1 MNEAN
6 TRAELI
12 DPLLTAAGWGV
23 VDDSRIRREF
33 SITLVPP
40 GGIKGRRGVK
50 HRPLGQVN
58 AIGGRA
64 IAGLAHMHLGPQL
77 THRLASFARRESA
90 RLGLPEP
97 APTPDWS
104 RGSDGR

>member
-1 MNEAN
+1 MNEAD

-23 VDDSRIRREF
+23 VDGSRIRREF
-33 SITLVPP
+33 SITIVPP
-40 GGIKGRRGVK
+40 GGIKGRRVVK

-64 IAGLAHMHLGPQL
+64 IAGLAHMHLGPQHTPL
-77 THRLASFARRESA
+77 CFLCAARVRA
-90 RLGLPEP
+90 TWPPRTRTNTGLEP
-97 APTPDWS
+97 
-104 RGSDGR
+104 R

>member
-12 DPLLTAAGWGV
+12 DPLPTAAGWGV
-23 VDDSRIRREF
+23 VDGSRIWREF

-40 GGIKGRRGVK
+40 GGIKGRRGVR

-58 AIGGRA
+58 AIGGRV
-64 IAGLAHMHLGPQL
+64 L
-77 THRLASFARRESA
+77 F
-90 RLGLPEP
+90 P
-97 APTPDWS
+97 APAERSTI
-104 RGSDGR
+104 R